1 MKKQSAVAVDES
13 VSPGLRCYLYFTA
26 ATTGAAIMV
35 VEILGAKMLAPYIG
49 TSHFVWTAQIA
60 VTLVALACGY
70 YCGGVMVDRSPK
82 LGRLF
87 GCILVAAVY
96 LCLTLPVMER
106 VAYWCLDFRLAI
118 GSLLA
123 SAFLFFVPLALL
135 AMTGPFLV
143 RVLSHSVEG
152 VGGNVGRLTAI
163 STLGS
168 FVGTIL
174 IGYVLVPFLPNSVT
188 MFGTAAVLVLV
199 VVVFFAKWGRES
211 RAKIPLAAVGLF
223 ALLAGILGLMP
234 KRESSQA
241 QGRELFRSNSNFGQL
256 QVIEYAQGADRRLI
270 FQNDY
275 LVQNTYD
282 PAARQSISM
291 FTAMLHGLARSY
303 TARTDDVLC
312 IGMGVGIVPMAFARD
327 GARVDVVEIN
337 PAVVPIAQ
345 KFFDFGAKQMNVA
358 IDDGRHFVNG
368 STKRYDAI
376 ILDAF
381 LGDSSPTHLMSREAF
396 AAMQRLLKPGGV
408 LVLNCFGEFAPGKD
422 FLAAS
427 LDKTLRAVF
436 TGVRCHAS
444 GNGNVFFV
452 AGDTAELKFVR
463 APDASREHELVRS
476 SSEAAYSSVVEVDS
490 VRGRVLTD
498 NFNPVE
504 FHDAANREQ
513 VRKQL
518 ASAMRRR

>member
-1 MKKQSAVAVDES
+1 MKKQSTVATDES
-13 VSPGLRCYLYFTA
+13 VPPSLRRYLYFTA
-26 ATTGAAIMV
+26 AVTGAAIMV

-70 YCGGVMVDRSPK
+70 YFGGVMVDRSLK
-82 LGRLF
+82 LARLY
-87 GCILVAAVY
+87 GCILASAAY
-96 LCLTLPVMER
+96 LCLILPVMER
-106 VAYWCLDFRLAI
+106 VAYWCLDFRLAL

-152 VGGNVGRLTAI
+152 VGGNVGRLTAV

-188 MFGTAAVLVLV
+188 LFGTGILLILV
-199 VVVFFAKWGRES
+199 VVGFFAKWGRGS
-211 RAKIPLAAVGLF
+211 NGRMPLAVVGLV
-223 ALLAGILGLMP
+223 ALLVGIFSVAP
-234 KRESSQA
+234 KRGSSFTH
-241 QGRELFRSNSNFGQL
+241 GRELFRSNSNFGQL
-256 QVIEYAQGADRRLI
+256 QVIEYAQGPERRLI

-282 PAARQSISM
+282 PAAKRSVSM

-303 TARTDDVLC
+303 TPRTDDVLC

-337 PAVVPIAQ
+337 PDIVPLAQ
-345 KFFDFGAKQMNVA
+345 HFFDFDPGRLNVV
-358 IDDGRHFVNG
+358 IDDGRHFVND
-368 STKRYDAI
+368 SKKRYDAI
-376 ILDAF
+376 VLDAF

-396 AAMQRLLKPGGV
+396 AAMRRLLKPGGV
-408 LVLNCFGEFAPGKD
+408 LVMNCFGEFAPGKD

-436 TGVRCHAS
+436 AGVRCHAS

-452 AGDTAELKFVR
+452 AGDVAELKFVR
-463 APDASREHELVRS
+463 EPDTSGEHELVRS
-476 SSEAAYSSVVEVDS
+476 QADVAYASVVEVDS
-490 VRGRVLTD
+490 IRGRVLTD
-498 NFNPVE
+498 DFNPVE

-518 ASAMRRR
+518 AGAMRRR